1 MEKEQRVFKI
11 RGRERY
17 LSKGEVQKEF
27 GCPPEDVEE
36 VWKDGRRTRIE
47 LCRQMKAH
55 GKTDPWELT
64 EFDQWVN
71 HATRKDVENILAED
85 SNVFGVKFWSWVRIP
100 PEKLKGICNF
110 GVDLIFRE
118 EDKEQVEELIN
129 DYQRDKEQHG
139 WSVKKDKALT
149 EKLFDLAI
157 LDCTWV

>member
-1 MEKEQRVFKI
+1 MEKELRVFKI
-11 RGRERY
+11 RGRECY
-17 LSKGEVQKEF
+17 LSKDEVQKEF

-36 VWKDGRRTRIE
+36 IWKAGRRTRVE
-47 LCRQMKAH
+47 LWKQMKAH

-71 HATRKDVENILAED
+71 DATRKDIENLLGEN
-85 SNVFGVKFWSWVRIP
+85 SNVFGLKFWSWVRIP

-129 DYQRDKEQHG
+129 DYQQNKHG
-139 WSVKKDKALT
+139 WNVKKAKALT